1 MDSKKRTTSTPTSL
15 EPTSLEATSLEPT
28 SLDPLQAYLDQMGP
42 FDKVVLEVAKRQ
54 LGMSFD
60 MKRSI
65 GFLDFMKDKK

>member
-1 MDSKKRTTSTPTSL
+1 MDSKKRTTPT
-15 EPTSLEATSLEPT
+15 PT
-28 SLDPLQAYLDQMGP
+28 SLDPLQAYMDQMGP

-65 GFLDFMKDKK
+65 GFLDFMKDKDKK